1 MSKPKRVTIT
11 VTVDRHEIK
20 KLDKLAKRFWPSLT
34 PRKGRAG
41 VFRALLQQ
49 EPVR

>member
-1 MSKPKRVTIT
+1 MTKSKPKRVTI
-11 VTVDRHEIK
+11 TVDRHEIK

-34 PRKGRAG
+34 PSKCRAG

-49 EPVR
+49 EPLR